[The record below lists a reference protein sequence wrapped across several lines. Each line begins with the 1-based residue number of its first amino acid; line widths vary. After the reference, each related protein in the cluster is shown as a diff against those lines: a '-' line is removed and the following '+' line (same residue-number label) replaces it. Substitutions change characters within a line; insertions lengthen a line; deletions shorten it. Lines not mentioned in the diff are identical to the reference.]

1 MSPAAVNILQQP
13 FVQVALPII
22 VALTIA
28 AWLQNKRFD
37 DLNRRIDDQNRL
49 IGEFRHDMNQ
59 RLERIEAKLENHN
72 ERIARLEER
81 TSLVR

>member
-1 MSPAAVNILQQP
+1 VNPAAANILQQP

-22 VALTIA
+22 VALMLA

-37 DLNRRIDDQNRL
+37 DVNRRID
-49 IGEFRHDMNQ
+49 EFRTDVNQ
-59 RLERIEAKLENHN
+59 RLDRIETKFDNHTERIT
-72 ERIARLEER
+72 RLEER

>member
-1 MSPAAVNILQQP
+1 VNPAAVNILQQP

-49 IGEFRHDMNQ
+49 IAEFRHDVNQ
-59 RLERIEAKLENHN
+59 PRTNRGQ
-72 ERIARLEER
+72 ARHSQR
-81 TSLVR
+81 TNYAS